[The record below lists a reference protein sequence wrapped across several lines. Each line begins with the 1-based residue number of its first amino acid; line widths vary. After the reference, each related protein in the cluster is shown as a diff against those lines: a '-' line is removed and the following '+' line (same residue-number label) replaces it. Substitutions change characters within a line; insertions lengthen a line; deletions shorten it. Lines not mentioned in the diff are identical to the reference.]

1 VLPSADEEA
10 ASTIAARLLEVLEVP
25 YVLEGHEVGVGAS
38 MGIAVY
44 PVHGHDT
51 DTLMR
56 RADAAMYA
64 AKRNQLRNSTSYA
77 HTSRNS
83 H

>member
-1 VLPSADEEA
+1 
-10 ASTIAARLLEVLEVP
+10 
-25 YVLEGHEVGVGAS
+25 